1 MHCFVSTPDSRP
13 RGLTRLRPKT
23 SGGMRAL
30 GRSRA
35 ERSSHRRTPTL
46 RARGRPMAE
55 ALAPFLGTWTV
66 MMAAM
71 MLPSATPMIL
81 LHRLGADGRLR
92 TQLWS
97 AAFVAGYLVVWAS
110 VGIVVWGAGIAA
122 NAIVMPEQRAFAV
135 AAVLLLAGVYQF
147 TPLKSTC
154 LRACR
159 TPADFL
165 LTHWYRGLSGQVR
178 LGVEHGLYC
187 LGCCWALMAL
197 LAGVG
202 AMSLVWAAGRAF
214 VVLVEKVRPEGA
226 PLGRIAVTWHL
237 HGAAAL
243 SQRSEL

>member
-1 MHCFVSTPDSRP
+1 MYQPI
-13 RGLTRLRPKT
+13 G
-23 SGGMRAL
+23 
-30 GRSRA
+30 
-35 ERSSHRRTPTL
+35 
-46 RARGRPMAE
+46 
-55 ALAPFLGTWTV
+55 PFLGTWTV

-81 LHRLGADGRLR
+81 LHRLGANGRFR

-110 VGIVVWGAGIAA
+110 VGIVVWGAAIAA
-122 NAIVMPEQRAFAV
+122 SAIVMPEERALGV
-135 AAVLLLAGVYQF
+135 AAILLIAGVYQF

-165 LTHWYRGLSGQVR
+165 LTHWHRGLSGQVR

-197 LAGVG
+197 FVGAG
-202 AMSLVWAAGRAF
+202 AMSLAWAVGIAL
-214 VVLVEKVRPEGA
+214 VVLVEKVRPEGIA
-226 PLGRIAVTWHL
+226 FGRIAGAL
-237 HGAAAL
+237 LIAAAMIVFARPDL
-243 SQRSEL
+243 AMSFGGPM

>member
-1 MHCFVSTPDSRP
+1 MYQP
-13 RGLTRLRPKT
+13 
-23 SGGMRAL
+23 L
-30 GRSRA
+30 G
-35 ERSSHRRTPTL
+35 
-46 RARGRPMAE
+46 
-55 ALAPFLGTWTV
+55 PFLGTWTV

-81 LHRLGADGRLR
+81 LHRLGANGRVR

-110 VGIVVWGAGIAA
+110 VGIVVWGAAIAA
-122 NAIVMPEQRAFAV
+122 SAIVLPEVRALGV
-135 AAVLLLAGVYQF
+135 AAILLIAGVYQF

-165 LTHWYRGLSGQVR
+165 LTHWHRGLSGQVR

-197 LAGVG
+197 FVGAG
-202 AMSLVWAAGRAF
+202 AMSLMWAVGIAL
-214 VVLVEKVRPEGA
+214 VVLVEKVRPEGIA
-226 PLGRIAVTWHL
+226 FGRIAGAL
-237 HGAAAL
+237 LIAAAVIVFARPDLAL
-243 SQRSEL
+243 SFGEPM

>member
-1 MHCFVSTPDSRP
+1 MDE
-13 RGLTRLRPKT
+13 
-23 SGGMRAL
+23 AL
-30 GRSRA
+30 G
-35 ERSSHRRTPTL
+35 
-46 RARGRPMAE
+46 
-55 ALAPFLGTWTV
+55 PFLGTWTV

-110 VGIVVWGAGIAA
+110 VGIVVWGAGMAA
-122 NAIVMPEQRAFAV
+122 NSIVTQEERAVAV
-135 AAVLLLAGVYQF
+135 AAILLVAGVYQF

-165 LTHWYRGLSGQVR
+165 LTHWHRGLSGQLR
-178 LGVEHGLYC
+178 LGIEHGLYC

-197 LAGVG
+197 FVGVG
-202 AMSLVWAAGRAF
+202 AMSLVWAVGIAL
-214 VVLVEKVRPEGA
+214 VVLVEKLRAEGVA
-226 PLGRIAVTWHL
+226 FGRIAGAL
-237 HGAAAL
+237 LIAAAVIVL
-243 SQRSEL
+243 ARPELAMSIGGPT

>member
-1 MHCFVSTPDSRP
+1 MYQP
-13 RGLTRLRPKT
+13 
-23 SGGMRAL
+23 L
-30 GRSRA
+30 G
-35 ERSSHRRTPTL
+35 
-46 RARGRPMAE
+46 
-55 ALAPFLGTWTV
+55 PFLGTWTV

-81 LHRLGADGRLR
+81 LHRLGANGRVR

-110 VGIVVWGAGIAA
+110 VGIVVWGAAIAA
-122 NAIVMPEQRAFAV
+122 SAIVMPEERALGV
-135 AAVLLLAGVYQF
+135 AAILLIAGVYQF

-165 LTHWYRGLSGQVR
+165 LTHWHRGLSGQVR

-197 LAGVG
+197 FVGAG
-202 AMSLVWAAGRAF
+202 AMSLMWAVGIAL
-214 VVLVEKVRPEGA
+214 VVLVEKVRPEGIA
-226 PLGRIAVTWHL
+226 FGRIAGAL
-237 HGAAAL
+237 LIAAAVIVFARPDLAL
-243 SQRSEL
+243 SFGEPM